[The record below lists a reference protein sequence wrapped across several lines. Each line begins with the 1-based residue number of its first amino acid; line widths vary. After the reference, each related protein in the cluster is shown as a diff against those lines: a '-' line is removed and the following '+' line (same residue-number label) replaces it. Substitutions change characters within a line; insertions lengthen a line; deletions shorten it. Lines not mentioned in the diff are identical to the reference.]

1 MSRSLLALPALI
13 TFAALGSAQGD
24 NGFTRGQGNTDLA
37 LSYTLDWYDEFWV
50 GSQKVSPADVG
61 EIERT
66 TYNLWAAHG
75 LSEDLDLVASASY
88 VEATSDGVQAGL
100 GTPGFDD
107 EEDLQDL
114 VLGAKWRAHQGGIGP
129 GTLGLLVAPAIKVP
143 MTDYEENAVTAI
155 GDGQVDLRFRGIV
168 HYQIGT
174 FWGALESGYDRR
186 NGAPDDEI
194 PINLTL
200 GGNLG
205 PVTIMPY
212 YSQIISQGGID
223 IDEVPAAGRFP
234 ATEEE
239 YQRYGISA
247 YARLGDTF
255 GLTAGYRTT
264 SDGKNTGDV
273 DAYTIGLVFNL

>member
-1 MSRSLLALPALI
+1 MSRSLLALPALLVL
-13 TFAALGSAQGD
+13 AALASAQGD
-24 NGFTRGQGNTDLA
+24 NGFTRGQGNTDVA

-50 GSQKVSPADVG
+50 GSDKVSDPGVG

-66 TYNLWAAHG
+66 TYTLWAAHG

-88 VEATSDGVQAGL
+88 VEASSDGMA
-100 GTPGFDD
+100 GFDD

-114 VLGAKWRAHQGGIGP
+114 VLGAKWRAYQRGAGP
-129 GTLGLLVAPAIKVP
+129 GTLGLLVTPAIKLP
-143 MTDYEENAVTAI
+143 MTDYEDNAVTAI
-155 GDGQVDLRFRGIV
+155 GDGQVDLRFRGVV

-212 YSQIISQGGID
+212 YSQVISQGGID